1 MDLTVAAGKY
11 KVLTFGRMY
20 TKGQPNGA
28 TKAFID
34 FVTSKEFQE
43 TYAEKSGFVPL
54 TKMPK

>member
-1 MDLTVAAGKY
+1 M
-11 KVLTFGRMY
+11 F
-20 TKGQPNGA
+20 TKGQPEVA

-43 TYAEKSGFVPL
+43 SYAEKSGFVPL